1 MLYAWEQ
8 GALGE
13 DLLVVAK
20 RTLARRR
27 VADRYRAYLDILL
40 RHLATGLPEVDQV
53 LRRNLSNWKLE
64 RLTTIDRN
72 ILRIGTV
79 ELMFQ
84 ADVPSAVAIHEAIQL
99 AQRYGTAESAKFVNG
114 VLDAIARALREESP
128 PPNEMDVRSGDNA
141 PEGAT

>member
-114 VLDAIARALREESP
+114 VLDAVATA
-128 PPNEMDVRSGDNA
+128 VRVPDGN
-141 PEGAT
+141 

>member
-8 GALGE
+8 GAPGE
-13 DLLVVAK
+13 NLLEVAG
-20 RTLARRR
+20 RTLATRR
-27 VADRYRAYLDILL
+27 VADRYRAYLNTLL
-40 RHLATGLPEVDQV
+40 QHLAAALPDIDEV

-72 ILRIGTV
+72 ILRIGTA

-84 ADVPSAVAIHEAIQL
+84 AEVPSAVAIHEAIQL

-114 VLDAIARALREESP
+114 VLDAVATAVREP
-128 PPNEMDVRSGDNA
+128 DGY
-141 PEGAT
+141 

>member
-1 MLYAWEQ
+1 VLYAWEQ

-114 VLDAIARALREESP
+114 VLDAVATA
-128 PPNEMDVRSGDNA
+128 VRVPDGN
-141 PEGAT
+141 